1 MRVVGGLGD
10 LAKEG
15 RRLYASPSPERGES
29 VGGRDGT
36 NLEIADLDIVDPDV
50 DYKPESV
57 PQSHPVEEGEDRV
70 RGFAFW
76 EFIVCGGLTRFC

>member
-1 MRVVGGLGD
+1 MKVVGGFGD

-29 VGGRDGT
+29 VGGRHGA
-36 NLEIADLDIVDPDV
+36 NLKSADLDIVDSDV

-57 PQSHPVEEGEDRV
+57 LQSQPVEDGEERV
-70 RGFAFW
+70 RGFAYSCLHYLW
-76 EFIVCGGLTRFC
+76 LCR